1 MRLKLRPVIGV
12 GALIFLLVIIFSYTY
27 IKRHNDLR
35 EARRLYHEGLQPK
48 GGKDNPF
55 LVDAQLAFYDSLNA
69 LPNGSE
75 QRRRTLQFFRGFT
88 LLKCGREKEA
98 VEALGPLV
106 TEGKVSATDGLFLT
120 AQKILALA
128 WLRLGEKNNCI
139 NNHSSGSCIFPIQG
153 QGVYSDPSASQKAIG
168 IYEEILRGA
177 PSDLESRWLLN
188 IAYMTVGAYPRL
200 VPKEWLIPN
209 LDKDSADVRILP
221 FKDVSADLG
230 INSFRSEAGGSI
242 VDDLNNDGYLDVV
255 VSSWD
260 LEQSMHYF
268 RNNGDGTFTDMS
280 KASGLSEIKGGLNIL
295 QADYNNDGFT
305 DILVLRGAW
314 LGEYGLQPKT
324 LLRNNGDGTFTD
336 VTVESGL
343 LSFGPTQTATW
354 ADFNNDGWLDLF
366 IGHESLPNQPAHPSQ
381 LFINNHDG
389 TFSEVAD
396 RAGCQAVLFMKG
408 VTSGDFDNDGW
419 PDIFISG
426 RDGRKVLL
434 HNKGVKGTVPQFED
448 VTHTAGLD
456 LSPTYT
462 FPTWFFD
469 YDNDGWPDIF
479 VSGYGFGRSMAAAI
493 ATQSLGQPLPPDV
506 GHLYLF
512 HNNHDGTFTDVAKE
526 TGLDKAVFSMGAN
539 FGDIDNDGW
548 PDMYLA
554 TGNPDFS
561 SLVPNRMFRNNAGQR
576 FTEVTASA
584 RVGNLQKGHGVAFA
598 DIDND
603 GDQDVFVETG
613 GAYRGDGYFNSLY
626 ENPGQNDNRWINV
639 LLKGTRSNRSA
650 IGAHIIAIFHEEGVR
665 RAVYTDVSSGG
676 SFGANPLRKEIGLG
690 KAASIDSLVI
700 KWPTSGIT
708 QVFTHVAPCQFLT
721 IHEDSDR
728 PERMDMKR
736 EVLHGSGK
744 HGGMGMG
751 MDMSLLDCAPANRKP

>member
-1 MRLKLRPVIGV
+1 MAGI
-12 GALIFLLVIIFSYTY
+12 LIFLLVGIFSYTY
-27 IKRHNDLR
+27 IKRHSDLR
-35 EARRLYHEGLQPK
+35 ESRRIYQDGLKPK

-69 LPNGSE
+69 IPTLSD
-75 QRRRTLQFFRGFT
+75 QKRRTLQFFRGFT
-88 LLKCGREKEA
+88 LLKVGREKEA
-98 VEALGPLV
+98 TEVLDSLV
-106 TEGKVSATDGLFLT
+106 SEGAVSRTDGLFPT

-139 NNHSSGSCIFPIQG
+139 NNHSMGSCIFPIQG
-153 QGVYSDPSASQKAIG
+153 TGVYSDPSASRKAIK
-168 IYEEILRGA
+168 IYEEILKGA
-177 PSDLESRWLLN
+177 PYDLESRWLLN
-188 IAYMTVGAYPRL
+188 IAYMTVGTYPRL

-209 LDKDSADVRILP
+209 LDKDSADVKVKA
-221 FKDVSADLG
+221 FKDVSANLG
-230 INSFRSEAGGSI
+230 INGFRSEAGGTI

-260 LEQSMHYF
+260 LEQPMHYF
-268 RNNGDGTFTDMS
+268 KNNGDGTFTDVS
-280 KASGLSEIKGGLNIL
+280 KASGLSEIKGGLNIQ

-314 LGEYGLQPKT
+314 LGEYGMQPKT

-343 LSFGPTQTATW
+343 LSLGPTQTATW
-354 ADFNNDGWLDLF
+354 ADFNNDGWLDLY
-366 IGHESLPNQPAHPSQ
+366 IGHESLPNQPMHPSQ

-389 TFSEVAD
+389 TFTEVAGQ
-396 RAGCQAVLFMKG
+396 AGCQAILFMKG
-408 VTSGDFDNDGW
+408 VTSADYDNDGW

-426 RDGRKVLL
+426 RDGRKLL
-434 HNKGVKGTVPQFED
+434 YHNKGIKGAVPQFED
-448 VTHTAGLD
+448 ATHQAGLD

-479 VSGYGFGRSMAAAI
+479 VSGYGFGKSMAAAL
-493 ATQSLGQPLPPDV
+493 AAQALGQPLAPEV
-506 GHLYLF
+506 GHLYLY
-512 HNNHDGTFTDVAKE
+512 HNNHDGTFTDVAPQM
-526 TGLDKAVFSMGAN
+526 GLDKAVFSMGAN
-539 FGDIDNDGW
+539 YGDIDNDGF

-561 SLVPNRMFRNNAGQR
+561 SLVPNRMFRNDGGQH
-576 FTEVTASA
+576 FTEVTSSA

-603 GDQDVFVETG
+603 GDQDVFVEVG

-626 ENPGQNDNRWINV
+626 ENPGQNDNNWISV

-650 IGAHIIAIFHEEGVR
+650 IGAHIIATFREDGVKR
-665 RAVYTDVSSGG
+665 SVYVDVNSGG
-676 SFGANPLRKEIGLG
+676 SFGSKPLRREIGLG
-690 KAASIDSLVI
+690 KATSIDSLVI
-700 KWPTSGIT
+700 RWPTSGIT
-708 QVFTHVAPCQFLT
+708 QVFTNVKPCQFVT
-721 IHEDSDR
+721 ITEDSDKL
-728 PERMDMKR
+728 ERMELKR
-736 EVLHGSGK
+736 EMLHGTGK
-744 HGGMGMG
+744 NGGMP
-751 MDMSLLDCAPANRKP
+751 DMMMDCAPPK